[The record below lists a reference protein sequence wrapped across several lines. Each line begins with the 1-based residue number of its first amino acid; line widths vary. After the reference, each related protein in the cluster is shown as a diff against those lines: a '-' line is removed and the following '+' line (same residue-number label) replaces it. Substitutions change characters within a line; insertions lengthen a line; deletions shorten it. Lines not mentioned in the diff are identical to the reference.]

1 MSAFCNPQNSFYKHY
16 YLTLTDKRPFFFG
29 PSDIYYICTISS
41 FRWNKINNESIWWY
55 GGGGYNNLKKRKLNN
70 FLPSE
75 LGLGLSIFILPNSL
89 FYIRLLLAEAI
100 KNDGRLWGKN
110 TEIIFPVFFNRIFFV
125 TILLFHSLFQS
136 LLFCVPQ
143 IPL

>member
-1 MSAFCNPQNSFYKHY
+1 M
-16 YLTLTDKRPFFFG
+16 RP
-29 PSDIYYICTISS
+29 PSD
-41 FRWNKINNESIWWY
+41 
-55 GGGGYNNLKKRKLNN
+55 GGLKRKLNN
-70 FLPSE
+70 FLASE

-89 FYIRLLLAEAI
+89 FYKYYRLFLAEAI